1 MVTVQWEHYPY
12 VMGTEPARVWLQ
24 MQQHLQ
30 LAPKTLDAYGR
41 ALNDYL
47 AFCART
53 VTVPETVTRDHL
65 ARYVADLTTRPCPV
79 RRGDQPDQMRQG
91 LANATIQLRLTVVR
105 LFYDHLIAHG
115 VREDNPVGRG
125 RYTPGNAF
133 AGKRERGLLARYQ
146 RLPWIPG
153 DDQWHL
159 LLRAVRDEPLRNQ
172 AMFVLAY
179 DGALRREELVTL
191 HLGDLDFAYRHVRLR
206 AERTKNG
213 VARVVTYSQTTDTLL
228 VAYLRQRATLS
239 RATGAL
245 FLSESPRNR
254 AQPLSPSMWSKIVTG
269 IAHRAGCPAF
279 TTHTLRHLR
288 LTHMARAGLDLHL
301 IATYAGHRSVQT
313 TLRYIHLSGVELADK
328 VTRTMAGIDR
338 MVEAVVQ

>member
-1 MVTVQWEHYPY
+1 MVTLRWEKYPF
-12 VMGTEPARVWLQ
+12 VTRLEPARIWLQ
-24 MQQHLQ
+24 MQHQLQ

-41 ALNDYL
+41 SLNDYL
-47 AFCART
+47 AFCGRT
-53 VTVPETVTRDHL
+53 ATAPETAARDHL
-65 ARYVADLTTRPCPV
+65 ARYVADLTTRPCPI
-79 RRGDQPDQMRQG
+79 RQRDQPDQMRRG

-105 LFYDHLIAHG
+105 LFYDHLIEQGA
-115 VREDNPVGRG
+115 REDNPVGRG

-153 DDQWHL
+153 DDQWQRL
-159 LLRAVRDEPLRNQ
+159 LQEVRDEPLRNR

-191 HLGDLDFAYRHVRLR
+191 QIGDLDFAHRHVRLR

-213 VARVVTYSQTTDTLL
+213 LARIVTFSPTTNTLL

-239 RATGAL
+239 RTTGAL
-245 FLSESPRNR
+245 FLSASQRNR
-254 AQPLSPSMWSKIVTG
+254 AQPLSASMWSKIVTG
-269 IAHRAGCPAF
+269 IARRAACPAF

-301 IATYAGHRSVQT
+301 IATYAGHRSLQT
-313 TLRYIHLSGVELADK
+313 TLRYIHLSGVELAEK
-328 VTRTMAGIDR
+328 MTRSMAGIDR
-338 MVEAVVQ
+338 MVAEALR

>member
-1 MVTVQWEHYPY
+1 WWERYPY
-12 VMGTEPARVWLQ
+12 VIRSEPARVWLQ
-24 MQQHLQ
+24 MQHDLQ

-41 ALNDYL
+41 SLNDYF
-47 AFCART
+47 AFCDRHAT
-53 VTVPETVTRDHL
+53 DPETVTRAYL
-65 ARYVADLTTRPCPV
+65 ARYVADLTTRPCPARSGNQLDHA
-79 RRGDQPDQMRQG
+79 RRG

-105 LFYDHLIAHG
+105 LFYDHLIEHG

-153 DDQWHL
+153 DDQWQA
-159 LLRAVRDEPLRNQ
+159 LLRAVRDEPLRNR

-179 DGALRREELVTL
+179 DGALRREELVTVQI
-191 HLGDLDFAYRHVRLR
+191 GDLDFAHRHVRLR

-213 VARVVTYSQTTDTLL
+213 VARVVTFSQTTGALL
-228 VAYLRQRATLS
+228 VAYQRQRATLS
-239 RATGAL
+239 RVPGVL
-245 FLSESPRNR
+245 FLSESRRNR
-254 AQPLSPSMWSKIVTG
+254 AQPLSASMWSKVVTG
-269 IAHRAGCPAF
+269 IAGRAGCPLF

-313 TLRYIHLSGVELADK
+313 TLRYIHLSGVELAEK
-328 VTRTMAGIDR
+328 MTRTMAGIDR
-338 MVEAVVQ
+338 MVAEALQ